1 MPVLNNVWRKVYM
14 AIALASWKLL
24 LGLFLAHMISS
35 WLMMSY
41 LNENDLTSSFVTW
54 FYYYMVTATTVGY
67 GDLSPS
73 TDQGRLLTSL
83 FVLPGAIA
91 MFTVILGKAI
101 SELGSF
107 WKGKLMGK
115 GDYAKRTG
123 HVIIVGWQGE
133 KTRRLI
139 GGIIHERTPDQA
151 NPVLMCGTITENPMP
166 DEIDFIK
173 VETLSDVEGL
183 AKAGT
188 AGAKSI
194 IVRGNNDD
202 ETLAATVAVISKSSN
217 AQIIA
222 YFEEDKVANLVK
234 GMTPR
239 LEATVSVAND
249 ILVRAAYDPGTS
261 AISRL
266 LFSGANPDTAY
277 MMEIPPEAPEINFVS
292 LMILLKKISN
302 VTLIGVRSSDKQEPD
317 LNCGDTRIVKAGDII
332 YYIGDFRINSAEI
345 PWGSLNAMSE

>member
-1 MPVLNNVWRKVYM
+1 MPILNNVWRKVYV
-14 AIALASWKLL
+14 AIAMASWNLL
-24 LGLFLAHMISS
+24 LCIFLTHMIGG
-35 WLMMSY
+35 WLIMST
-41 LNENDLTSSFVTW
+41 LDESDLTNSFVTW

-73 TDQGRLLTSL
+73 SDQGRLLTSL

-115 GDYAKRTG
+115 GDYTKRTG

-133 KTRRLI
+133 KTRRLVAS
-139 GGIIHERTPDQA
+139 IIHERTPEQA

-166 DEIDFIK
+166 DHIDFIK

-202 ETLAATVAVISKSSN
+202 ETLARTVAVISKSSE
-217 AQIIA
+217 ARIIA
-222 YFEEDKVANLVK
+222 YFEEEKVANLVK

-239 LEATVSVAND
+239 LETTVSVAND

-277 MMEIPPEAPEINFVS
+277 MMELPQEAPQIDFVR
-292 LMILLKKISN
+292 LMILLKKICN
-302 VTLIGVRSSDKQEPD
+302 VTLIGVRSNDKQEPD
-317 LNCGDTRIVKAGDII
+317 LNCSDTRMVGAGDVI
-332 YYIGDFRINSAEI
+332 YYIGDFRINPNEI
-345 PWGSLNAMSE
+345 PWGSLIAMSE